1 MRKHGL
7 PVLVAGAILLGCA
20 SQDRSQG
27 GGAAGTTLSAQPGFL
42 TKIGRIPEIERHC
55 ATAVTQAGPV
65 NCPWTLSAGGR
76 PSGAGGQTSTI
87 LANLPHLRMDVVLRR
102 MENKIVS
109 GGGVKNPV
117 ELENITVASWT
128 LSSNAATS
136 ILAQTYPRRLPAPPP
151 GESWDI
157 THNDHLFGGI
167 IQNGCSNTTEFDIAL
182 QSSVHDFDDH
192 TFGEVS
198 LSDETVGSGYY
209 SFRYKI
215 RATGLDGGVSDF
227 FFSGEVPVTC
237 VAEAT
242 I

>member
-42 TKIGRIPEIERHC
+42 TKIDRIPEIEHHC
-55 ATAVTQAGPV
+55 AAAVTQAGPV

-76 PSGAGGQTSTI
+76 PSGAGGQTTSTI

-109 GGGVKNPV
+109 GGGVKNDFFDIV
-117 ELENITVASWT
+117 VASWT
-128 LSSNAATS
+128 FSSNAATS
-136 ILAQTYPRRLPAPPP
+136 IIDQKYPIRLPAPGPD
-151 GESWDI
+151 ESWDVV
-157 THNDHLFGGI
+157 HADHLFGGI

-182 QSSVHDFDDH
+182 QSSIHDFDDH

-209 SFRYKI
+209 VFRYKI

-227 FFSGEVPVTC
+227 FFSGDVPVTC

-242 I
+242 F

>member
-20 SQDRSQG
+20 GTSEDRSQG
-27 GGAAGTTLSAQPGFL
+27 GGAAGTLSAQPGFL
-42 TKIGRIPEIERHC
+42 SKVGRIPEIERHC
-55 ATAVTQAGPV
+55 AAAVTQAGRV
-65 NCPWTLSAGGR
+65 NCPPTLSAGGR
-76 PSGAGGQTSTI
+76 SSGAGGQTSTI

-109 GGGVKNPV
+109 GGGVKNDF
-117 ELENITVASWT
+117 IDIIVASWS

-136 ILAQTYPRRLPAPPP
+136 IIDMTYPVRLPAPGP

-157 THNDHLFGGI
+157 LHVDHLFGGI

-182 QSSVHDFDDH
+182 QSSIHDFNDA
-192 TFGEVS
+192 TFGDVS

-209 SFRYKI
+209 IFRYKI
-215 RATGLDGGVSDF
+215 RATGPDGGVSDF
-227 FFSGEVPVTC
+227 FFSGDVPVTC

-242 I
+242 F